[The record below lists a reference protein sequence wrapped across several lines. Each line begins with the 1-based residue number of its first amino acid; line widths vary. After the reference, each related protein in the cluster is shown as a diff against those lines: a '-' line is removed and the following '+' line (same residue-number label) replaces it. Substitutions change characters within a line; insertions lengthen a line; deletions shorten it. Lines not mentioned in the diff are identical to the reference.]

1 MSVEL
6 CSLHS
11 SVCFFANFCVI
22 LGENQKEVGRVLGLR
37 IALLRRSA
45 GMSQQELAEKLKI
58 SASAVGM
65 YEQGR
70 REPSVQILS
79 DMARLFGVSIDFLV
93 TGKATTPGEQ
103 EEMNHLLLQRVQLMD
118 TQLEGRRVRPFS
130 REELAV
136 LFAAMLMEP

>member
-1 MSVEL
+1 M
-6 CSLHS
+6 
-11 SVCFFANFCVI
+11 
-22 LGENQKEVGRVLGLR
+22 LGIR

-45 GMSQQELAEKLKI
+45 GMSQQEMAQKLKI

-79 DMARLFGVSIDFLV
+79 EMARLFGVSIDYLV
-93 TGKATTPGEQ
+93 TGKASNAQEQ
-103 EEMNHLLLQRVQLMD
+103 EEVNQMLLQRAEIMD
-118 TQLEGRRVRPFS
+118 TQLSGRKTRPFS